1 MALPL
6 RELGTARLMH
16 RRLTRLWPLLI
27 SDDARPALFPL
38 RLTEPPSRLSPVAG
52 FTGLFGIVLGFI
64 CLIIPIVWLLWLL
77 LRTVMRKCCNCCLS
91 VRTPERSPRAKK
103 IALALSAFFG
113 SACVCGAA
121 SVWGAGGVLRHTL
134 VDMSDLLNDEANKL
148 VNGTLTVA
156 GLVLTITPALT
167 ALNTNA
173 NSLASVANQL
183 NVAAVKLQDKLEAN
197 HDKIYGGY
205 ERLELG
211 CTLLGAFLILL
222 ILLAWLSHVLAPRRP
237 LRYLLMFSNVLQWV
251 FLVVGWVICGVT
263 YVVYLFVSDTCLV
276 IPDALADPM
285 GSGLASVIPCFDPSF
300 VATAQA
306 AVRAP
311 VYAATQSLNGLLHGY
326 CSPNQGGPIGVD
338 SLCNPVTLT
347 GSAYATRTTACAAGM
362 TTSLGSFGATY
373 NATTC
378 PGLAQAQRLG
388 PLTLASTAV
397 GALAAGTPRID
408 GLLDCSFVADALEI
422 VNSNCPDLKGGARGL
437 FGGLL
442 LCVLGFSPFLCVL
455 VWAWRHAY
463 EPEGAVLVVGTEV
476 NKDELAD
483 PDSVAAP
490 ATEAEAA
497 PPADAKV

>member
-1 MALPL
+1 M
-6 RELGTARLMH
+6 
-16 RRLTRLWPLLI
+16 
-27 SDDARPALFPL
+27 
-38 RLTEPPSRLSPVAG
+38 
-52 FTGLFGIVLGFI
+52 LGFI
-64 CLIIPIVWLLWLL
+64 CLIIPIIWLLWLL
-77 LRTVMRKCCNCCLS
+77 LRTVMRKCCNCCLN

-113 SACVCGAA
+113 AACVCGAA

-134 VDMSDLLNDEANKL
+134 VEMSDLLNDEANKL
-148 VNGTLTVA
+148 VNGTLTV
-156 GLVLTITPALT
+156 GTLVTTIAPALT
-167 ALNTNA
+167 ALGTNA

-183 NVAAVKLQDKLEAN
+183 NSAAMKLQDKLEAN
-197 HDKIYGGY
+197 HDKIYGGFD
-205 ERLELG
+205 RLELG

-222 ILLAWLSHVLAPRRP
+222 VLLAWLSHVLAPRRP
-237 LRYLLMFSNVLQWV
+237 LRYLLMFSNILQWV
-251 FLVVGWVICGVT
+251 FLVLGWVICGVT

-285 GSGLASVIPCFDPSF
+285 GSGLASIIPCFDPSF

-311 VYAATQSLNGLLHGY
+311 VYSGTQATSATLRNCG
-326 CSPNQGGPIGVD
+326 PNQSGPIGVD
-338 SLCNPVTLT
+338 TLCNPVTLT
-347 GSAYATRTTACAAGM
+347 GSVYATRTTACSAGS
-362 TTSLGSFGATY
+362 TTSLGSFAATY

-378 PGLAQAQRLG
+378 PGLAQGTA
-388 PLTLASTAV
+388 PTYLTRMTQASTAV

-442 LCVLGFSPFLCVL
+442 LCVLAFSPFLCVL

-476 NKDELAD
+476 NKDEVAD
-483 PDSVAAP
+483 PEAIAAP
-490 ATEAEAA
+490 ATEGEAA